1 MTTHEHAFVL
11 AARNRVTPHA
21 APALARPRERP
32 RRTHGK
38 TAQREGNGAGNSPA
52 RHDPVNAGRAPDAPN
67 DAPTGESRHD
77 HPDAPAR
84 RRGRPWPLEHASP
97 VLTDRRPPGLGRGP
111 QPAAE
116 THTTS
121 TRRADGQKP
130 CSGQNTGRESPTITP
145 GAPFF
150 SVFALLLVF
159 ASILGFVFQS
169 DPGFQRQLIDSTLER
184 MPVIGPQVSGD
195 IGSLTGSGVALALGL
210 AGALWTGLGVTLA
223 IGNALDRIWAVPYVQ
238 RPGFLRSRSRGLL
251 VLATVGAINVL
262 ATSAV
267 GVVTAGGV
275 GSAVTEALS
284 LVASAVIDLVL
295 FAASFRLL
303 TAAQVTIRQVLPGAL
318 LAAACWLGLQAL
330 GGIYVTQVL
339 AGSTQTYGGFAAV
352 VGLLSWLL
360 IASELILIAAELNVV
375 LARRLWPRSLT
386 GELVEA
392 DRQVLRDSAH
402 SIPGSTS
409 PSDSDSAAARRP
421 GERPARSDQTTKPDD
436 SSRPSL
442 ASLGMRSPT
451 RKTGRDR
458 RSCAET
464 PGPNDAGRPMP
475 GWIESC

>member
-1 MTTHEHAFVL
+1 MSVNFAHSLSRLDSWQQRSPPLGVPVAVVKKFL
-11 AARNRVTPHA
+11 DDGAD
-21 APALARPRERP
+21 ALGVQIAYW
-32 RRTHGK
+32 G
-38 TAQREGNGAGNSPA
+38 
-52 RHDPVNAGRAPDAPN
+52 
-67 DAPTGESRHD
+67 
-77 HPDAPAR
+77 
-84 RRGRPWPLEHASP
+84 
-97 VLTDRRPPGLGRGP
+97 
-111 QPAAE
+111 
-116 THTTS
+116 
-121 TRRADGQKP
+121 
-130 CSGQNTGRESPTITP
+130 
-145 GAPFF
+145 FF

-360 IASELILIAAELNVV
+360 IASELIRIAAELNVV

-409 PSDSDSAAARRP
+409 PSDSDSA
-421 GERPARSDQTTKPDD
+421 
-436 SSRPSL
+436 
-442 ASLGMRSPT
+442 
-451 RKTGRDR
+451 
-458 RSCAET
+458 
-464 PGPNDAGRPMP
+464 
-475 GWIESC
+475 